1 MMKLRLEG
9 AVLEFLL
16 LQYLLGLISP
26 SLFASSRSQ
35 PVKCGDLLLLD
46 LFCNLLP
53 VLLSNM
59 SGVLIELRLVVELFL
74 LSLDLLLVFKQ
85 LAHVLQPVEVENVE
99 LLLHLAYVI
108 GPQTESVLF
117 IVEANVVWVFIL
129 LLTLGLTKAVLLS
142 PAYALVILMHSEDD
156 HDHHLHIIQSD
167 LLPLFSSQQ
176 FP

>member
-26 SLFASSRSQ
+26 SLFASCRSQ

-46 LFCNLLP
+46 LFCNLLS

-85 LAHVLQPVEVENVE
+85 LAHVL
-99 LLLHLAYVI
+99 
-108 GPQTESVLF
+108 
-117 IVEANVVWVFIL
+117 
-129 LLTLGLTKAVLLS
+129 
-142 PAYALVILMHSEDD
+142 
-156 HDHHLHIIQSD
+156 
-167 LLPLFSSQQ
+167 
-176 FP
+176 

>member
-26 SLFASSRSQ
+26 SLFTSSRSQ

-46 LFCNLLP
+46 LFCNLLS

-85 LAHVLQPVEVENVE
+85 LAHVL
-99 LLLHLAYVI
+99 
-108 GPQTESVLF
+108 
-117 IVEANVVWVFIL
+117 
-129 LLTLGLTKAVLLS
+129 
-142 PAYALVILMHSEDD
+142 
-156 HDHHLHIIQSD
+156 
-167 LLPLFSSQQ
+167 
-176 FP
+176 